1 MWLFS
6 SMAAIVIVTP
16 EYALLTFSV
25 AVIAVALLAQWQR
38 LIEQHRLH
46 VFIDTP
52 AQYLQHPKRN
62 ELLATGSCSGALLAL
77 FVLLTGRVYTALPFN
92 YTLFSSTTETN
103 RSLAVIMADFDGDG
117 DLDYTVG
124 NVDGGPAKLDLYL
137 NDGAGSYSHSTY
149 GRSNQFKDFAAGDVD
164 GDGDIDVVGAY
175 DTNCDR
181 VFFNN
186 GSGVFTDPGDMTE
199 CARFGASSSVVELS
213 DVDQDGDLD
222 RITMSDA
229 YTLTEAVEL
238 NNGNGGFT
246 NVPSVLPPAWAM
258 TMADYNSDGAV
269 DLAFTNPNGHNVYIY
284 ANSGTGS
291 FTQLWSDTIVTTPYN
306 KNLVSGD
313 IDGDGDIDLILSG
326 ENGQLYPIT
335 NNGTGIMTIGS
346 ALSPTQ
352 TRNMALVDG
361 DIDGDLDMIYGA
373 YDIGA
378 TIGGTSLWLNNGSG
392 IFSNGNTPTT
402 ERGDCTTAVAV
413 GDIDGDFDPDYVT
426 ANESADCFTGGAAN
440 RIYVSDAAPAQA
452 NPAPSAPA
460 SGFSATGS
468 VRTAGTEQ
476 MYAGAGSADASAG
489 TAAWSSTINI
499 VSSDN
504 SWATSD
510 IAGIASSY
518 FLVGSSMG
526 FNIPTGSEITGVK
539 VEWEKRATAVT
550 SPIYDSAVRLYV
562 GGVINGTN
570 HATGTQWPTAIDL
583 YSSYGG
589 STDDWGVTLTPAI
602 VNAGD
607 FGAVISANKPTGVD
621 TTTAFVDTV
630 RMTVYYMSGANVR
643 LYWGSGSDAN
653 TPARQ
658 LQYQVRVGTVS
669 NGNDIV
675 SGKTTSPN
683 YTDRLMP
690 NGQSRTRALNNLA
703 CNQTYYWAVR
713 TVDSGLRTSAESAEQ
728 TFTVGT
734 DCMGGGGGGT
744 TGGSTGGGGS
754 SSVGGGGGVGYWLGV
769 GSNGDT
775 QTEELN
781 AVPTG
786 TLKGKIFVD
795 VNGNGKQEQGE
806 RGGFGGVRVEVEGTD
821 IRGEDVS
828 RSVVTD
834 TQGAFV
840 LAVPAGSYHV
850 RAVETGGKLS
860 GFAMVQADGIS
871 VTVEGGAQA
880 EAWVGVRS
888 QKFVGTSYKPCL
900 QVGTVETD
908 GTTDLAQALLN
919 GLETIYGQKLVGEE
933 GLQGPLVSRKQFFE
947 LLTGTQCLKLEKSG
961 EALKQQLRSAA
972 KERGWS
978 QAVLH
983 DAAVPEGL
991 GSGWRSSVYA
1001 LLAAGVPAGRSAG
1014 KELVADPEAPITKR
1028 EAMAMVAA
1036 VLKLEPVT
1044 GEEVALPPDAL
1055 EGDKEAGV
1063 FGALKKIGV
1072 LPKGFE
1078 VALAGGM
1085 TPSEAS
1091 ELLVKAAFAG
1101 GKLAMT
1107 ASADE
1112 EQWEPVGLP
1121 AYLEAAGIGA
1131 RRACLVQDGSRA
1143 LAVRSDVLPNA
1154 PGQLFQRLSLLLSL
1168 GMKDEEGRF
1177 RWLLTGSRP
1186 GEYGVR
1192 AGIIGIGERKP
1203 VTWAALSDIGM
1214 KFTCHPLESY
1224 QEALLRTGGG
1234 GVDVSQG
1241 GTANVIFAPDRLFN
1255 TPDGPG
1261 YVQRVVHSMQ
1271 RPVRQFD
1278 LSPVTF
1284 AKELTLEPA
1293 RDIGGVVSLGEGS
1306 KMLASFILYTRVQ
1319 EGVLGRVEAEGIL
1332 SDLSTAIL
1340 SELSGVPKEEAWRKA
1355 GANKAQA
1362 LTWSQLITVLSDVLG
1377 PEMADTPLEVLPQGE
1392 AWWGVLR

>member
-1 MWLFS
+1 MSLS
-6 SMAAIVIVTP
+6 
-16 EYALLTFSV
+16 
-25 AVIAVALLAQWQR
+25 
-38 LIEQHRLH
+38 LH
-46 VFIDTP
+46 GT
-52 AQYLQHPKRN
+52 
-62 ELLATGSCSGALLAL
+62 
-77 FVLLTGRVYTALPFN
+77 
-92 YTLFSSTTETN
+92 TTEAKRTKN
-103 RSLAVIMADFDGDG
+103 VLIFDYDGDG
-117 DLDYTVG
+117 DLDVVAANEESMTSTEKADFYSNDGSANFSLVAPSFGSSDTFTRMRLGDVNNDGLIDMIAQRVPLTVTTFHVFING
-124 NVDGGPAKLDLYL
+124 GGGAFTETTFVPSPMVTMLDFALADFTADGKLDILGCPASGSSNSVLLGGNGNGTFTSVNASTLTDCNKMASGDVNGDGYTDVVVNTLNSPQLRVYL
-137 NDGAGSYSHSTY
+137 NSGTGGMNVSSTRKTGSDVTDMALTDIDNNGTLDILFASGAMIESSVNTGGGSFTSWGQFGSSFGDARSLAVGDMDNDGDSDVYFGLA
-149 GRSNQFKDFAAGDVD
+149 DPAAINGANAVWLNLGGGTFTLNGAPTEPGDCSQSVAVGDLD
-164 GDGDIDVVGAY
+164 GDGDLDTAVGNYNTAC
-175 DTNCDR
+175 TSGG
-181 VFFNN
+181 NN
-186 GSGVFTDPGDMTE
+186 
-199 CARFGASSSVVELS
+199 RFYVSDQSATLANTTPFAPSS
-213 DVDQDGDLD
+213 
-222 RITMSDA
+222 
-229 YTLTEAVEL
+229 
-238 NNGNGGFT
+238 GFT
-246 NVPSVLPPAWAM
+246 VTSNTGGSTTTASAM
-258 TMADYNSDGAV
+258 PLIGSDY
-269 DLAFTNPNGHNVYIY
+269 
-284 ANSGTGS
+284 SGTGS
-291 FTQLWSDTIVTTPYN
+291 VSWTGTSNITSSNSVPASATLTYPEVSHYLLANNFGFSIPTYANIAGIRTTWRRGTPSFGGIVDAGVRMIKSGIVQGDN
-306 KNLVSGD
+306 KASVANWY
-313 IDGDGDIDLILSG
+313 DGLGYADAS
-326 ENGQLYPIT
+326 Y
-335 NNGTGIMTIGS
+335 
-346 ALSPTQ
+346 
-352 TRNMALVDG
+352 
-361 DIDGDLDMIYGA
+361 
-373 YDIGA
+373 
-378 TIGGTSLWLNNGSG
+378 GGTSDTWGVNWTASDINTSSFGAAIAAKNTLS
-392 IFSNGNTPTT
+392 SNV
-402 ERGDCTTAVAV
+402 E
-413 GDIDGDFDPDYVT
+413 T
-426 ANESADCFTGGAAN
+426 ANVD
-440 RIYVSDAAPAQA
+440 
-452 NPAPSAPA
+452 
-460 SGFSATGS
+460 S
-468 VRTAGTEQ
+468 V
-476 MYAGAGSADASAG
+476 
-489 TAAWSSTINI
+489 TI
-499 VSSDN
+499 
-504 SWATSD
+504 
-510 IAGIASSY
+510 
-518 FLVGSSMG
+518 
-526 FNIPTGSEITGVK
+526 
-539 VEWEKRATAVT
+539 
-550 SPIYDSAVRLYV
+550 
-562 GGVINGTN
+562 
-570 HATGTQWPTAIDL
+570 
-583 YSSYGG
+583 
-589 STDDWGVTLTPAI
+589 
-602 VNAGD
+602 
-607 FGAVISANKPTGVD
+607 
-621 TTTAFVDTV
+621 
-630 RMTVYYMSGANVR
+630 TVYYYTTTDLTLR
-643 LYWGSGSDAN
+643 WGSGSDTE
-653 TPARQ
+653 TPTRQ
-658 LQYQVRVGTVS
+658 LQYQVRVGNVAS
-669 NGNDIV
+669 GYQILSDV
-675 SGKTTSPN
+675 SGSPD
-683 YTDRLMP
+683 YTAQKSSNAKKRVLR
-690 NGQSRTRALNNLA
+690 GVS
-703 CNQTYYWAVR
+703 CNQAYYWAVR
-713 TVDSGLRTSAESAEQ
+713 TVDGGMRISGESAEQ
-728 TFTVGT
+728 TISVNADCTVP
-734 DCMGGGGGGT
+734 GGGGGGT
-744 TGGSTGGGGS
+744 SGGSTGGGGG
-754 SSVGGGGGVGYWLGV
+754 SSVGGGGGVGYWLG
-769 GSNGDT
+769 GGGNGDT

-821 IRGEDVS
+821 IRGESVS

-860 GFAMVQADGIS
+860 GFAMVQADGVS

-900 QVGTVETD
+900 QVGAVETD
-908 GTTDLAQALLN
+908 GTISLAQALLN

-972 KERGWS
+972 KERGWA

-1036 VLKLEPVT
+1036 VLKLEVVT

-1055 EGDKEAGV
+1055 ESDKEAGV

-1107 ASADE
+1107 AAPDE
-1112 EQWEPVGLP
+1112 EQWEPAGLP
-1121 AYLEAAGIGA
+1121 EYLEAAGVGA

-1154 PGQLFQRLSLLLSL
+1154 PGQLFQRLNLLLSL
-1168 GMKDEEGRF
+1168 GVKDEEGRF

-1241 GTANVIFAPDRLFN
+1241 GTANVIFAPDRLFH

-1284 AKELTLEPA
+1284 AKELTLEPT

-1319 EGVLGRVEAEGIL
+1319 EGVLGRVEAEGIM

-1377 PEMADTPLEVLPQGE
+1377 PEMADTPLTVLPQGE
-1392 AWWGVLR
+1392 AWWGVLGR